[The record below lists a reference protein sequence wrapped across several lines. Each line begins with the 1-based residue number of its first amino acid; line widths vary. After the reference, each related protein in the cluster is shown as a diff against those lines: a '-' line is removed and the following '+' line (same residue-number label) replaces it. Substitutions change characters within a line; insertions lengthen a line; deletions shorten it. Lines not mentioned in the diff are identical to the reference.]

1 LTDVRT
7 SCGAV
12 CILAALVAMIG
23 PASADTS
30 PIKLS
35 FGETMRRAL
44 ARNPDAL
51 IAIEEIARA
60 KAIVEEVRAASLPTL
75 ISAAA
80 FLQLDH
86 ARISEV
92 NPSVIIDP
100 ATQFNASGTADLL
113 LRPQGWV
120 QWAQARENVVVARLS
135 AANVRRLLATAVG
148 QTYLSVLAQH
158 QVIDADALGVQNA
171 AAHVDYTHQRLVA
184 GNGTQLDYQRAAA
197 LYNSERTLQE
207 NARFLL
213 VRLQEQLGILIAESG
228 PVDVV
233 EDVRFGSLPAD
244 PTSALDDAQRLRSDL
259 RLSRESLVAAT
270 RVRRDSWAD
279 YVPWIDANYRF
290 FYQTPP
296 TQTLPTT
303 GWQLTLTLG
312 FTIYDGGLRYGL
324 LKERR
329 ALEHEAR
336 IRVDNELRLVSADV
350 RTAESELAHARVALA
365 TAREAAR
372 LSADTLRLTIVAY
385 HAGLST
391 NIEVIDAQT
400 AALNADVSAA
410 LADNNERQAELDLL
424 LASGRFP

>member
-1 LTDVRT
+1 
-7 SCGAV
+7 
-12 CILAALVAMIG
+12 
-23 PASADTS
+23 
-30 PIKLS
+30 
-35 FGETMRRAL
+35 
-44 ARNPDAL
+44 
-51 IAIEEIARA
+51 
-60 KAIVEEVRAASLPTL
+60 
-75 ISAAA
+75 
-80 FLQLDH
+80 
-86 ARISEV
+86 
-92 NPSVIIDP
+92 
-100 ATQFNASGTADLL
+100 
-113 LRPQGWV
+113 
-120 QWAQARENVVVARLS
+120 
-135 AANVRRLLATAVG
+135 
-148 QTYLSVLAQH
+148 
-158 QVIDADALGVQNA
+158 VIDADALGVQNA
-171 AAHVDYTHQRLVA
+171 AAHVDYTHARLVA
-184 GNGTQLDYQRAAA
+184 GNGTQLDYERALA
-197 LYNSERTLQE
+197 LYNSDRTQLE

-233 EDVRFGSLPAD
+233 EDVRFSALPAD

-270 RVRRDSWAD
+270 RVRRESWAD
-279 YVPWIDANYRF
+279 YVPWIDASYQF

-296 TQTLPTT
+296 TQTLPTK

-329 ALEHEAR
+329 ALEREAR
-336 IRVDNELRLVSADV
+336 IRLDNELRLVSADV

-410 LADNNERQAELDLL
+410 LAENSERQGELDLL

>member
-1 LTDVRT
+1 
-7 SCGAV
+7 
-12 CILAALVAMIG
+12 
-23 PASADTS
+23 
-30 PIKLS
+30 
-35 FGETMRRAL
+35 
-44 ARNPDAL
+44 
-51 IAIEEIARA
+51 
-60 KAIVEEVRAASLPTL
+60 
-75 ISAAA
+75 
-80 FLQLDH
+80 
-86 ARISEV
+86 
-92 NPSVIIDP
+92 
-100 ATQFNASGTADLL
+100 
-113 LRPQGWV
+113 
-120 QWAQARENVVVARLS
+120 
-135 AANVRRLLATAVG
+135 
-148 QTYLSVLAQH
+148 
-158 QVIDADALGVQNA
+158 
-171 AAHVDYTHQRLVA
+171 
-184 GNGTQLDYQRAAA
+184 
-197 LYNSERTLQE
+197 
-207 NARFLL
+207 

-233 EDVRFGSLPAD
+233 EDVRFGALPAN

-270 RVRRDSWAD
+270 RVRRESWAD
-279 YVPWIDANYRF
+279 YVPWIDANYQF

-329 ALEHEAR
+329 ALEREAR

-385 HAGLST
+385 RAGLST

-400 AALNADVSAA
+400 TALNADVSAA
-410 LADNNERQAELDLL
+410 LAENSERQGELDLL